1 MQVNPDQL
9 VSQLRRRLAP
19 VYFVHGDE
27 PLLVREAA
35 DTIRAAATAA
45 GFSERQVLT
54 VESGFDWN
62 SLSAATQNLSLFA
75 ERRLI
80 ELHMPTGKPGEAGAQ
95 QLVRYAAAPPPDTLL
110 LVIAGKLEK
119 ATRESRWAKALD
131 AAGAA
136 VIVWPIET
144 AQLPG
149 WIARR
154 MLARGL
160 KPGAGVTELLAY
172 HMEGNLLACD
182 QEIEKLAML
191 WGTSAAVPATAP
203 GVALPPA
210 SLPSPDAA
218 LPLPSRDGVMP
229 REGRDG
235 PERPP
240 SLESSAA
247 GAPRAVAVEEIE
259 GALSDNAR
267 FSVFQLADATLKGEA
282 RVAMRMLE
290 SLRAEGMEPVL
301 VLWALTREARALA
314 SLSVRVAAG
323 ESAEQALDAARVW
336 SRRKPLVRQALKR
349 LAPAAWLGVLQ
360 RAARV
365 DRVIKGRATGDTW
378 RELQNLALAM
388 SGLKP
393 LSA

>member
-1 MQVNPDQL
+1 MPINADQIATSL
-9 VSQLRRRLAP
+9 KRGLAP

-35 DTIRAAATAA
+35 DAIRAAATAA

-62 SLSAATQNLSLFA
+62 SLSASTQNLSLFA

-80 ELHMPTGKPGEAGAQ
+80 ELHLPTGKPGEVGAK
-95 QLVRYAAAPPPDTLL
+95 QLVEYAAAPPPDTLL

-131 AAGAA
+131 AAGTM
-136 VIVWPIET
+136 VIAWPIET

-182 QEIEKLAML
+182 QEIEKLVML
-191 WGTSAAVPATAP
+191 WGTAP
-203 GVALPPA
+203 G
-210 SLPSPDAA
+210 
-218 LPLPSRDGVMP
+218 
-229 REGRDG
+229 
-235 PERPP
+235 
-240 SLESSAA
+240 
-247 GAPRAVAVEEIE
+247 GAPRTVAIEEIE

-267 FSVFQLADATLKGEA
+267 FSVFQLADAALKGET
-282 RVAMRMLE
+282 RVVMRMLE
-290 SLRAEGMEPVL
+290 SLRAEGMEPML

-323 ESAEQALDAARVW
+323 ESVEQALDAARVW
-336 SRRKPLVRQALKR
+336 SRRQPLVRQALKR
-349 LAPAAWLGVLQ
+349 LAPVAWLGVMQ
-360 RAARV
+360 RAARI
-365 DRVIKGRATGDTW
+365 DRVIKGRATGDAW

-388 SGLKP
+388 GGLKP

>member
-1 MQVNPDQL
+1 
-9 VSQLRRRLAP
+9 
-19 VYFVHGDE
+19 
-27 PLLVREAA
+27 
-35 DTIRAAATAA
+35 
-45 GFSERQVLT
+45 
-54 VESGFDWN
+54 
-62 SLSAATQNLSLFA
+62 
-75 ERRLI
+75 
-80 ELHMPTGKPGEAGAQ
+80 
-95 QLVRYAAAPPPDTLL
+95 
-110 LVIAGKLEK
+110 
-119 ATRESRWAKALD
+119 
-131 AAGAA
+131 
-136 VIVWPIET
+136 
-144 AQLPG
+144 
-149 WIARR
+149 
-154 MLARGL
+154 
-160 KPGAGVTELLAY
+160 
-172 HMEGNLLACD
+172 
-182 QEIEKLAML
+182 
-191 WGTSAAVPATAP
+191 
-203 GVALPPA
+203 
-210 SLPSPDAA
+210 
-218 LPLPSRDGVMP
+218 MP

-267 FSVFQLADATLKGEA
+267 FNVFQLADAALKGEA
-282 RVAMRMLE
+282 RVALRMLE

-365 DRVIKGRATGDTW
+365 DRVIKGRAAGDTW

-393 LSA
+393 LSV

>member
-9 VSQLRRRLAP
+9 VSQLRRGLAP

-35 DTIRAAATAA
+35 DAIRAAATAA

-62 SLSAATQNLSLFA
+62 SLFASTQNLSLFA

-80 ELHMPTGKPGEAGAQ
+80 ELHLPTGKPGEAGAQ
-95 QLVRYAAAPPPDTLL
+95 QLVQYAAAPPPDTLL

-267 FSVFQLADATLKGEA
+267 FNVFQLADATLKGEA

-349 LAPAAWLGVLQ
+349 LAPAAWLGILQ

-378 RELQNLALAM
+378 CELQNLALAM

>member
-9 VSQLRRRLAP
+9 VSQLRRGLAP
-19 VYFVHGDE
+19 VYFVYGDE

-35 DTIRAAATAA
+35 DAIRAAATAA

-62 SLSAATQNLSLFA
+62 SLSASTQNLSLFA

-80 ELHMPTGKPGEAGAQ
+80 ELHMPTGKPSEAGAQ
-95 QLVRYAAAPPPDTLL
+95 QLVQYAAAPPPDTLL

-131 AAGAA
+131 AAGAM
-136 VIVWPIET
+136 VIAWPIET

-191 WGTSAAVPATAP
+191 WGTSAAVP
-203 GVALPPA
+203 
-210 SLPSPDAA
+210 DAA
-218 LPLPSRDGVMP
+218 LP
-229 REGRDG
+229 
-235 PERPP
+235 PP

-247 GAPRAVAVEEIE
+247 GAPRTVAVEEIE

-267 FSVFQLADATLKGEA
+267 FSVFQLADATLEGEV

-290 SLRAEGMEPVL
+290 SLRAEGMEPML

-365 DRVIKGRATGDTW
+365 DRVIKGRATGDAW

-388 SGLKP
+388 SGLTTP
-393 LSA
+393 GMEEVRLQG

>member
-1 MQVNPDQL
+1 MQVNSDQL
-9 VSQLRRRLAP
+9 VSQLRRGLAP

-35 DTIRAAATAA
+35 DAIRAAATAA

-62 SLSAATQNLSLFA
+62 SLFASTQNLSLFA

-80 ELHMPTGKPGEAGAQ
+80 ELHLPTGKPGEAGAQ
-95 QLVRYAAAPPPDTLL
+95 QLAQYAAAPPPDTLL

-349 LAPAAWLGVLQ
+349 LAPAAWLGILQ

-378 RELQNLALAM
+378 CELQNLALAM

>member
-1 MQVNPDQL
+1 MPINADQL
-9 VSQLRRRLAP
+9 ATSLKRGLAP

-45 GFSERQVLT
+45 GFGERQVLT

-62 SLSAATQNLSLFA
+62 SLSASTQNLSLFA

-80 ELHMPTGKPGEAGAQ
+80 ELHLPTGKPGEAGAQ
-95 QLVRYAAAPPPDTLL
+95 QLVQYAAAPPPDTLL

-131 AAGAA
+131 TAGAM
-136 VIVWPIET
+136 VITWPIEV

-160 KPGAGVTELLAY
+160 KPGTGVTELLAY

-191 WGTSAAVPATAP
+191 WGTSAT
-203 GVALPPA
+203 G
-210 SLPSPDAA
+210 AA
-218 LPLPSRDGVMP
+218 
-229 REGRDG
+229 
-235 PERPP
+235 
-240 SLESSAA
+240 
-247 GAPRAVAVEEIE
+247 RAVAIEEIE
-259 GALSDNAR
+259 GVLSDNAR
-267 FSVFQLADATLKGEA
+267 FSVFQLADASLKGEA
-282 RVAMRMLE
+282 RVVMRMLE
-290 SLRAEGMEPVL
+290 SLRAEGMEPML

-323 ESAEQALDAARVW
+323 ESVEQALDAARVW
-336 SRRKPLVRQALKR
+336 SRRQPLVRQALKR
-349 LAPAAWLGVLQ
+349 LAPVAWLGVLQ
-360 RAARV
+360 RAARI
-365 DRVIKGRATGDTW
+365 DRVIKGRAAGDSW

-388 SGLKP
+388 GGLKP

>member
-1 MQVNPDQL
+1 MPINADQL
-9 VSQLRRRLAP
+9 APSLKRGLAP

-35 DTIRAAATAA
+35 DTIRAAATTA

-62 SLSAATQNLSLFA
+62 SLSAFTQNLSLFA

-80 ELHMPTGKPGEAGAQ
+80 ELHLPTGKPGEAGAK
-95 QLVRYAAAPPPDTLL
+95 QLVEYAAAPPPDTLL
-110 LVIAGKLEK
+110 LVVAGKLEK

-131 AAGAA
+131 AAGTM
-136 VIVWPIET
+136 VIAWPIET
-144 AQLPG
+144 VQLPG

-191 WGTSAAVPATAP
+191 WN
-203 GVALPPA
+203 A
-210 SLPSPDAA
+210 SPS
-218 LPLPSRDGVMP
+218 
-229 REGRDG
+229 
-235 PERPP
+235 
-240 SLESSAA
+240 
-247 GAPRAVAVEEIE
+247 GAPRAVAIEEIE

-267 FSVFQLADATLKGEA
+267 FSVFQLADASLKGEA
-282 RVAMRMLE
+282 RVVMRMLE
-290 SLRAEGMEPVL
+290 SLRAEGMEPML

-323 ESAEQALDAARVW
+323 ESVEQALDAARVW
-336 SRRKPLVRQALKR
+336 SRRQPLVRQALKR
-349 LAPAAWLGVLQ
+349 LAPVAWLGVLQ
-360 RAARV
+360 RAARI
-365 DRVIKGRATGDTW
+365 DRVIKGRATGDAW

-393 LSA
+393 LSV

>member
-1 MQVNPDQL
+1 MPINADQL
-9 VSQLRRRLAP
+9 APSLKRGLAP

-35 DTIRAAATAA
+35 DAIRAAATAA

-62 SLSAATQNLSLFA
+62 SLFASTQNLSLFA

-80 ELHMPTGKPGEAGAQ
+80 ELHLPTGKPGEAGAK
-95 QLVRYAAAPPPDTLL
+95 QLVEYAAAPPPDTLL

-131 AAGAA
+131 AAGAM
-136 VIVWPIET
+136 VIAWPIET

-154 MLARGL
+154 MLVRGL

-191 WGTSAAVPATAP
+191 WGTAA
-203 GVALPPA
+203 
-210 SLPSPDAA
+210 S
-218 LPLPSRDGVMP
+218 
-229 REGRDG
+229 
-235 PERPP
+235 
-240 SLESSAA
+240 
-247 GAPRAVAVEEIE
+247 GAPRTVAIEEIE

-267 FSVFQLADATLKGEA
+267 FSVFQLADASLKGEA
-282 RVAMRMLE
+282 RVVLRMLE
-290 SLRAEGMEPVL
+290 SLRAEGMEPML

-323 ESAEQALDAARVW
+323 ESVEQALDAARVW
-336 SRRKPLVRQALKR
+336 SRRKPQVAQALKR
-349 LAPAAWLGVLQ
+349 LAPVAWLGVLQ
-360 RAARV
+360 RAARI
-365 DRVIKGRATGDTW
+365 DRVIKGRATGDAW

-388 SGLKP
+388 TGLKP

>member
-1 MQVNPDQL
+1 MPINADQL
-9 VSQLRRRLAP
+9 APSLKRGLAP

-27 PLLVREAA
+27 LLLVREAA
-35 DTIRAAATAA
+35 DAIRAAATAA

-62 SLSAATQNLSLFA
+62 SLSASTQNLSLFA

-80 ELHMPTGKPGEAGAQ
+80 ELHLPTGKPGEAGAK
-95 QLVRYAAAPPPDTLL
+95 QLVEYAAAPPPDTLL

-131 AAGAA
+131 AAGAM
-136 VIVWPIET
+136 VIAWPIET

-154 MLARGL
+154 MLVRGL
-160 KPGAGVTELLAY
+160 KPGTGVTELLAY
-172 HMEGNLLACD
+172 HMEGNLFACD

-191 WGTSAAVPATAP
+191 WN
-203 GVALPPA
+203 A
-210 SLPSPDAA
+210 SPN
-218 LPLPSRDGVMP
+218 
-229 REGRDG
+229 
-235 PERPP
+235 
-240 SLESSAA
+240 
-247 GAPRAVAVEEIE
+247 GAPRAVAIEEIE

-267 FSVFQLADATLKGEA
+267 FSVFQLADASLKGEA
-282 RVAMRMLE
+282 RVVMRMLE
-290 SLRAEGMEPVL
+290 SLRAEGMEPML

-323 ESAEQALDAARVW
+323 ESVEQALDAARVW
-336 SRRKPLVRQALKR
+336 SRRQPLVRQALKR
-349 LAPAAWLGVLQ
+349 LAPAAWLGVMQ
-360 RAARV
+360 RAARI
-365 DRVIKGRATGDTW
+365 DRVIKGRATGDAW

-388 SGLKP
+388 GGLKP